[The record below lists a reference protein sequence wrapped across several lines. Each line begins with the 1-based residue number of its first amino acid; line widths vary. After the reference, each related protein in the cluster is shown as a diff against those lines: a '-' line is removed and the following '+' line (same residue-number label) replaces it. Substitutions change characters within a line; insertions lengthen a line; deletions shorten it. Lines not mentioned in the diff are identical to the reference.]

1 MMANFTMELNE
12 LLNDERIGVFTFDYA
27 FYSMNPSDKQTFE
40 RTFTDT
46 YYFHEIG
53 FETPERF
60 KKHLQ
65 ARLDLIM
72 PYYQQLALTEWNKVR
87 TSEQMMT
94 SKNLT
99 ETTTHEQTVTG
110 SQSSN
115 ITATGEST
123 GNNQSSSTQK
133 TTLDNKQSQLADGVS
148 QALLSD
154 GYLTGVDKSESS
166 GTGTDTATSTQNQSS
181 EQSGT
186 TTNEQTITDTTTFT
200 SNGDIGIQ
208 TPAYAITEWRK
219 VIININQ
226 MIVEECKDLFMQIY

>member
-72 PYYQQLALTEWNKVR
+72 PYYQQLAMTEWDKVK
-87 TSEQMMT
+87 TA
-94 SKNLT
+94 
-99 ETTTHEQTVTG
+99 EQTLSG
-110 SQSSN
+110 RQSSSL
-115 ITATGEST
+115 TASGEAT
-123 GNNQSSSTQK
+123 GNNQSTTTQNA
-133 TTLDNKQSQLADGVS
+133 TVDNKQSQLADGVS
-148 QALLSD
+148 QATLTN

-166 GTGTDTATSTQNQSS
+166 GTGTDTTTSSQTQSN

-186 TTNEQTITDTTTFT
+186 STTEQCITDTTTFT
-200 SNGDIGIQ
+200 SKGDVGIQ

-226 MIVEECKDLFMQIY
+226 MIIEECKDLFMQIY

>member
-1 MMANFTMELNE
+1 MANFTMELNE

-72 PYYQQLALTEWNKVR
+72 PYYRQLALTEWDKVR

-99 ETTTHEQTVTG
+99 ETTTHEQTLSG

-123 GNNQSSSTQK
+123 GNNQSTSTQK
-133 TTLDNKQSQLADGVS
+133 TTIDNKQSQLADGVS
-148 QALLSD
+148 QASLAD
-154 GYLTGVDKSESS
+154 GYLTGVDNSTSS

-226 MIVEECKDLFMQIY
+226 MIIEECKDLFMKIY

>member
-27 FYSMNPSDKQTFE
+27 FYSSNPSDKQTFE

-72 PYYQQLALTEWNKVR
+72 PYYQQLALTEWDKVK
-87 TSEQMMT
+87 TAEQMMT

-99 ETTTHEQTVTG
+99 ETTTHEQTLSGT
-110 SQSSN
+110 QSSN
-115 ITATGEST
+115 TSATGEST
-123 GNNQSSSTQK
+123 GNNQSSSTQN
-133 TTLDNKQSQLADGVS
+133 TTIDNKQSQLSDGVS
-148 QALLSD
+148 KASLTD
-154 GYLTGVDKSESS
+154 GYLTGVDKSEST
-166 GTGTDTATSTQNQSS
+166 GTGTDTTTSTQTQSN

-186 TTNEQTITDTTTFT
+186 STTEQSITDTTTFT
-200 SNGDIGIQ
+200 SKGDVGIQ

-226 MIVEECKDLFMQIY
+226 MIIDECKDLFMQIY

>member
-27 FYSMNPSDKQTFE
+27 FYSSNPSDKQTFE

-46 YYFHEIG
+46 YYFYEIG

-72 PYYQQLALTEWNKVR
+72 PYYQQLAMTEWDKVR
-87 TSEQMMT
+87 TNEQMMT

-99 ETTTHEQTVTG
+99 ETTTHEQTLTG
-110 SQSSN
+110 TQSSN
-115 ITATGEST
+115 ITETGEST
-123 GNNQSSSTQK
+123 GNNQSSSTQN
-133 TTLDNKQSQLADGVS
+133 TTIDNKQSQLADGVT
-148 QALLSD
+148 QASLTN
-154 GYLTGVDKSESS
+154 GYLTGVDKSEST
-166 GTGTDTATSTQNQSS
+166 GTGTDSLTSTQTQSN

-186 TTNEQTITDTTTFT
+186 SSNEQTIKDTTTFT
-200 SNGDIGIQ
+200 SKGDIGIQ

-226 MIVEECKDLFMQIY
+226 MIIDECKDLFMKIY

>member
-27 FYSMNPSDKQTFE
+27 FYSPNPSDKQTFE
-40 RTFTDT
+40 RSFTDT

-72 PYYQQLALTEWNKVR
+72 PYYQQLALTEWDKVR

-99 ETTTHEQTVTG
+99 ETTTHEQTVSG

-133 TTLDNKQSQLADGVS
+133 TTIDNKQSQLADGVS

-154 GYLTGVDKSESS
+154 GYLTGVDNSTSS
-166 GTGTDTATSTQNQSS
+166 GTGTDTLTSSQTQS
-181 EQSGT
+181 
-186 TTNEQTITDTTTFT
+186 NEQTGTSTTEQSITDITTFT

-226 MIVEECKDLFMQIY
+226 MIIEECKDLFMQIY

>member
-1 MMANFTMELNE
+1 MANFTMELNE

-27 FYSMNPSDKQTFE
+27 FYSPNPSDKQTFE

-72 PYYQQLALTEWNKVR
+72 PYYQQLALTEWNKVK
-87 TSEQMMT
+87 SVEQMMT

-115 ITATGEST
+115 LTATGEST
-123 GNNQSSSTQK
+123 GNNQSTSTQN

-148 QALLSD
+148 EALLSD

-166 GTGTDTATSTQNQSS
+166 GTGTDTITSTQNQTS

-186 TTNEQTITDTTTFT
+186 TTNEQSITDKTTFT

-226 MIVEECKDLFMQIY
+226 MIIEECKDLFMKIY

>member
-1 MMANFTMELNE
+1 MANFTMELNE

-27 FYSMNPSDKQTFE
+27 FYSTNPSDKQTFE

-72 PYYQQLALTEWNKVR
+72 PYYQQLAMTEWNKVR

-115 ITATGEST
+115 LTATGEST

-133 TTLDNKQSQLADGVS
+133 TTIDNKQSQLADGVS
-148 QALLSD
+148 QASLTD

-166 GTGTDTATSTQNQSS
+166 GTGTDTLTSSQNQTSEQTGTSTS
-181 EQSGT
+181 EQ
-186 TTNEQTITDTTTFT
+186 IVTDKTTFN
-200 SNGDIGIQ
+200 SSGDIGIQ

-226 MIVEECKDLFMQIY
+226 MIIEECKDLFMQIY

>member
-46 YYFHEIG
+46 YYFYEIG

-72 PYYQQLALTEWNKVR
+72 PYYQQLAMTEWDKVK
-87 TSEQMMT
+87 TAEQMMT

-99 ETTTHEQTVTG
+99 ETSTHEQIVSG
-110 SQSSN
+110 NQSSN
-115 ITATGEST
+115 ISSSGESS
-123 GNNQSSSTQK
+123 GNNQSTSTQQS
-133 TTLDNKQSQLADGVS
+133 TIDNKQSQLADGVS
-148 QALLSD
+148 QASLTD
-154 GYLTGVDKSESS
+154 GYLTGVDKSEST
-166 GTGTDTATSTQNQSS
+166 GTGTDNVTSTQTQ
-181 EQSGT
+181 
-186 TTNEQTITDTTTFT
+186 TNEQTGTSTTEQTIKDTTTFT
-200 SNGDIGIQ
+200 SKGDVGIQ

-226 MIVEECKDLFMQIY
+226 MIIEDCKDLFMKIY

>member
-72 PYYQQLALTEWNKVR
+72 PYYQQLALTEWDKLR

-99 ETTTHEQTVTG
+99 ETTSHEQTVSG
-110 SQSSN
+110 SQSAN

-123 GNNQSSSTQK
+123 GNNQSTSTQK
-133 TTLDNKQSQLADGVS
+133 TTIDNKQSQLADGVS
-148 QALLSD
+148 QASLTD
-154 GYLTGVDKSESS
+154 GYLTGVDNSTSS
-166 GTGTDTATSTQNQSS
+166 GTGTDTATSTQNQTS
-181 EQSGT
+181 EQTGT

-208 TPAYAITEWRK
+208 TPAYAITHWRK

-226 MIVEECKDLFMQIY
+226 MIIDECKDLFMQIY

>member
-1 MMANFTMELNE
+1 MANFTMELNE

-27 FYSMNPSDKQTFE
+27 FYSPNPSDKQTFE

-72 PYYQQLALTEWNKVR
+72 PYYQQLALTEWDKVR
-87 TSEQMMT
+87 TTEQMMT

-99 ETTTHEQTVTG
+99 ETTTHEQTVSG

-123 GNNQSSSTQK
+123 GNNQSTSTQK
-133 TTLDNKQSQLADGVS
+133 TTLDNKQSQLSDGVS
-148 QALLSD
+148 TASLND
-154 GYLTGVDKSESS
+154 GYLTGVDNSESS
-166 GTGTDTATSTQNQSS
+166 GTGTDSVTSSQNQTS

-186 TTNEQTITDTTTFT
+186 TTNEQTISDKTTFT

-226 MIVEECKDLFMQIY
+226 MIIEECKDLFMQIY

>member
-27 FYSMNPSDKQTFE
+27 FYSSNPSDKQTFE

-46 YYFHEIG
+46 YYFYEIG

-72 PYYQQLALTEWNKVR
+72 PYYKQLAMTEWEKVR
-87 TSEQMMT
+87 TTEQMMT

-99 ETTTHEQTVTG
+99 ETTTHEQTLSGT
-110 SQSSN
+110 QSSN
-115 ITATGEST
+115 ISVTGEST
-123 GNNQSSSTQK
+123 GNNQSSSTQN
-133 TTLDNKQSQLADGVS
+133 TTVDNKQSQLSDGVS
-148 QALLSD
+148 QASLTN

-166 GTGTDTATSTQNQSS
+166 GTGTDTLTSTQTQTN

-186 TTNEQTITDTTTFT
+186 SSNEQTISDTTTFT
-200 SNGDIGIQ
+200 SKGDVGIQ

-226 MIVEECKDLFMQIY
+226 MIIEECKDLFMQIY

>member
-1 MMANFTMELNE
+1 MANFTMELNE

-72 PYYQQLALTEWNKVR
+72 PYYQQLALTEWDKVR
-87 TSEQMMT
+87 TTEQMMT

-99 ETTTHEQTVTG
+99 ETTTHEQTVSG

-115 ITATGEST
+115 LTATGEST

-133 TTLDNKQSQLADGVS
+133 TTVDNKQSQLADGVS

-166 GTGTDTATSTQNQSS
+166 GTGTDTLTSSQNQTS

-219 VIININQ
+219 IIININQ
-226 MIVEECKDLFMQIY
+226 MIIEECKDLFMQIY

>member
-1 MMANFTMELNE
+1 MANFTMELNE

-72 PYYQQLALTEWNKVR
+72 PYYQQLALTEWDKVR

-115 ITATGEST
+115 LTATGEST
-123 GNNQSSSTQK
+123 ANNQSSSTQK
-133 TTLDNKQSQLADGVS
+133 TTIDNKQSQLADGVS

-166 GTGTDTATSTQNQSS
+166 GTGTDTLTSSQNQTS
-181 EQSGT
+181 EQTGT

-219 VIININQ
+219 IIININQ
-226 MIVEECKDLFMQIY
+226 MIIEECKDLFMQIY

>member
-1 MMANFTMELNE
+1 MANFTMELNE

-72 PYYQQLALTEWNKVR
+72 PYYQQLALTEWDKVR

-115 ITATGEST
+115 LTATGEST
-123 GNNQSSSTQK
+123 GNNQSSTTQK
-133 TTLDNKQSQLADGVS
+133 TTIDNKQSQLADGVS
-148 QALLSD
+148 EASLND
-154 GYLTGVDKSESS
+154 GYLTGVDNSTSS
-166 GTGTDTATSTQNQSS
+166 GTGTDTATSSQTQSNNQTGTSTS
-181 EQSGT
+181 EQ
-186 TTNEQTITDTTTFT
+186 IVTDKTTFN
-200 SNGDIGIQ
+200 SSGDIGIQ

-226 MIVEECKDLFMQIY
+226 MIIEECKDLFMKIY

>member
-65 ARLDLIM
+65 ARLDLFM
-72 PYYQQLALTEWNKVR
+72 PYYQQLALTEWDKVK
-87 TSEQMMT
+87 TAEDMMT

-99 ETTTHEQTVTG
+99 ETTTHEQTVSG

-123 GNNQSSSTQK
+123 GNNQSTSTQK

-148 QALLSD
+148 QASLAD
-154 GYLTGVDKSESS
+154 GYLTGVDNSTSS

-226 MIVEECKDLFMQIY
+226 MIIEECKDLFMQIY

>member
-27 FYSMNPSDKQTFE
+27 FYSPNPSDKQTFE

-87 TSEQMMT
+87 TTEQMMT

-99 ETTTHEQTVTG
+99 ETTTHEQTVSG

-115 ITATGEST
+115 LTATGEST
-123 GNNQSSSTQK
+123 GNNQSTSTQN
-133 TTLDNKQSQLADGVS
+133 TTIDNKQSQLADGVS
-148 QALLSD
+148 QASLAE
-154 GYLTGVDKSESS
+154 GYLTGVNNSTSS
-166 GTGTDTATSTQNQSS
+166 GTGTDTITSSQNQTS

-186 TTNEQTITDTTTFT
+186 TTNEQTISDITTFT

-226 MIVEECKDLFMQIY
+226 MIIEECKDLFMQIY

>member
-1 MMANFTMELNE
+1 MANFTMELNE

-65 ARLDLIM
+65 ARLDLNM
-72 PYYQQLALTEWNKVR
+72 PYYQQLALTEWDKVR

-110 SQSSN
+110 SKSSN
-115 ITATGEST
+115 LTATGEST
-123 GNNQSSSTQK
+123 ANNQSSSTQK
-133 TTLDNKQSQLADGVS
+133 TTIDNKQSQLADGVS
-148 QALLSD
+148 QALLND
-154 GYLTGVDKSESS
+154 GYLTGVDNSASS
-166 GTGTDTATSTQNQSS
+166 GTGTDTLTSSQNQTS

-219 VIININQ
+219 IIININQ
-226 MIVEECKDLFMQIY
+226 MIIEECKDLFMQIY

>member
-27 FYSMNPSDKQTFE
+27 FYSSNPSDKQTFE

-46 YYFHEIG
+46 YYFYEIG

-72 PYYQQLALTEWNKVR
+72 PYYQQLALTEWDKVR
-87 TSEQMMT
+87 TTEQMMT

-99 ETTTHEQTVTG
+99 ETTTHEQTLSG

-115 ITATGEST
+115 LTATGEAT
-123 GNNQSSSTQK
+123 GNNQSSSTQN
-133 TTLDNKQSQLADGVS
+133 TTIDNKQ
-148 QALLSD
+148 
-154 GYLTGVDKSESS
+154 
-166 GTGTDTATSTQNQSS
+166 
-181 EQSGT
+181 
-186 TTNEQTITDTTTFT
+186 
-200 SNGDIGIQ
+200 
-208 TPAYAITEWRK
+208 
-219 VIININQ
+219 
-226 MIVEECKDLFMQIY
+226 

>member
-99 ETTTHEQTVTG
+99 ETTTHEQTLSS

-115 ITATGEST
+115 LTATGEAT
-123 GNNQSSSTQK
+123 GNNQSTTTQK
-133 TTLDNKQSQLADGVS
+133 TTIDNKQSQLADGVS
-148 QALLSD
+148 QASLAE
-154 GYLTGVDKSESS
+154 GYLTGVDNSTSS
-166 GTGTDTATSTQNQSS
+166 GTGTDTATSTQNQTS

-226 MIVEECKDLFMQIY
+226 MIIEECKDLFMQIY

>member
-27 FYSMNPSDKQTFE
+27 FYSSNPSDKQTFE

-72 PYYQQLALTEWNKVR
+72 PYYHQLAMTEWEKVR
-87 TSEQMMT
+87 TTEQMMT

-99 ETTTHEQTVTG
+99 ETTTHNQTLSG

-115 ITATGEST
+115 LTASGEAT
-123 GNNQSSSTQK
+123 GNNQSTTTQN
-133 TTLDNKQSQLADGVS
+133 TTIDNKQSQLSDGVS
-148 QALLSD
+148 QASLTN
-154 GYLTGVDKSESS
+154 GYLTGIDKSEST
-166 GTGTDTATSTQNQSS
+166 GTGTDTATSSQNQSS

-186 TTNEQTITDTTTFT
+186 TTNEQTISDTTTFT
-200 SNGDIGIQ
+200 SKGDVGIQ

-226 MIVEECKDLFMQIY
+226 MIIEECRDLFMKIY

>member
-27 FYSMNPSDKQTFE
+27 FYSSNPSDKQTFE

-46 YYFHEIG
+46 YYFYEIG

-72 PYYQQLALTEWNKVR
+72 PYYQQLAMTEWDKVR

-99 ETTTHEQTVTG
+99 ETTTHEQALSG

-115 ITATGEST
+115 LSTTGEST
-123 GNNQSSSTQK
+123 SNNQSTSTQNS
-133 TTLDNKQSQLADGVS
+133 TITGTNQSTIDNKQSQLADGVS
-148 QALLSD
+148 KASLTD
-154 GYLTGVDKSESS
+154 GYLTGVDKSESTGTS
-166 GTGTDTATSTQNQSS
+166 SQTSEGTGTDSLTSSQSQTNNQT
-181 EQSGT
+181 GT

-200 SNGDIGIQ
+200 SKGDVD
-208 TPAYAITEWRK
+208 TFDW
-219 VIININQ
+219 
-226 MIVEECKDLFMQIY
+226 L

>member
-72 PYYQQLALTEWNKVR
+72 PYYQQLAMTEWEKVR
-87 TSEQMMT
+87 TTEQMMT

-99 ETTTHEQTVTG
+99 ETTTHEQTLSGT
-110 SQSSN
+110 QSSN
-115 ITATGEST
+115 LTASGEAT
-123 GNNQSSSTQK
+123 GNNQSTATQN
-133 TTLDNKQSQLADGVS
+133 TTIDNKQSQLSDGVS
-148 QALLSD
+148 QASLTN
-154 GYLTGVDKSESS
+154 GYLTVVDKSEST
-166 GTGTDTATSTQNQSS
+166 GTGTDSLTSTQTQ
-181 EQSGT
+181 
-186 TTNEQTITDTTTFT
+186 TNEQTGTSSNEQTIKDTTTFT
-200 SNGDIGIQ
+200 SKGDVGMQ

-226 MIVEECKDLFMQIY
+226 MIIEECKDLFMKIY

>member
-1 MMANFTMELNE
+1 MANFTMELNE

-53 FETPERF
+53 FETPDRF

-72 PYYQQLALTEWNKVR
+72 PYYQQLALTEWDKLR
-87 TSEQMMT
+87 TTEQMMT

-115 ITATGEST
+115 LTATGEST
-123 GNNQSSSTQK
+123 GNNQSTSTQK
-133 TTLDNKQSQLADGVS
+133 TTIDNKQSQLSDGVS
-148 QALLSD
+148 EANLND
-154 GYLTGVDKSESS
+154 GYLTSVDNSTSS
-166 GTGTDTATSTQNQSS
+166 GTGTDSVTSSQNQTS
-181 EQSGT
+181 EQTGT

-208 TPAYAITEWRK
+208 TPSYAITEWRK

-226 MIVEECKDLFMQIY
+226 MIIEECNDLFMKIY

>member
-46 YYFHEIG
+46 YYFYEIG

-72 PYYQQLALTEWNKVR
+72 PYYQQLAMTEWDKVK
-87 TSEQMMT
+87 TAEQMMT

-99 ETTTHEQTVTG
+99 ETTTHEQTLSG
-110 SQSSN
+110 NQSSN
-115 ITATGEST
+115 ISSTGELS
-123 GNNQSSSTQK
+123 GNNQSTSTQN
-133 TTLDNKQSQLADGVS
+133 TTIDNKQSQLADGVS
-148 QALLSD
+148 QASLTD
-154 GYLTGVDKSESS
+154 GYLTGVDKSEST
-166 GTGTDTATSTQNQSS
+166 GTGTDSVTSSQNQTS

-186 TTNEQTITDTTTFT
+186 STTEQSITDTTTFT
-200 SNGDIGIQ
+200 SKGDVGIQ

-226 MIVEECKDLFMQIY
+226 MIIDECKDLFMKIY

>member
-1 MMANFTMELNE
+1 MANFTMELNE

-72 PYYQQLALTEWNKVR
+72 PYYQQLALTEWDKVR
-87 TSEQMMT
+87 TTEQMMT

-99 ETTTHEQTVTG
+99 ETTTHEQTLSG

-115 ITATGEST
+115 LTATGEAT

-133 TTLDNKQSQLADGVS
+133 TTIDNKQSQLSDGVS
-148 QALLSD
+148 QASLAD
-154 GYLTGVDKSESS
+154 GYLTGVDNSTSS
-166 GTGTDTATSTQNQSS
+166 GTGTDTVTSSQNQTS

-226 MIVEECKDLFMQIY
+226 MIIEECKDLFMQIY

>member
-72 PYYQQLALTEWNKVR
+72 PYYQQLALTEWNKVK
-87 TSEQMMT
+87 SVEQMMT
-94 SKNLT
+94 SKNLM
-99 ETTTHEQTVTG
+99 ETTTHEQTLSG
-110 SQSSN
+110 SQSSSL
-115 ITATGEST
+115 TATGEAT
-123 GNNQSSSTQK
+123 GNNQSTSTQK
-133 TTLDNKQSQLADGVS
+133 TTIDNKQSQLADGVS
-148 QALLSD
+148 QASLAD

-166 GTGTDTATSTQNQSS
+166 GTGTDSLTSTQNQTS

-200 SNGDIGIQ
+200 SKGDIGIQ

-226 MIVEECKDLFMQIY
+226 MIIEECKDLFMKIY

>member
-12 LLNDERIGVFTFDYA
+12 LVNDERIGVFTFDYA
-27 FYSMNPSDKQTFE
+27 FYSSNPSDKQTFE

-46 YYFHEIG
+46 YYFYEIG

-72 PYYQQLALTEWNKVR
+72 PYYKQLAMTEWEKVR
-87 TSEQMMT
+87 TTEQMMT

-99 ETTTHEQTVTG
+99 ETTTHEQTLSGT
-110 SQSSN
+110 QSSN
-115 ITATGEST
+115 ISVTGEST
-123 GNNQSSSTQK
+123 GNNQSSSTQN
-133 TTLDNKQSQLADGVS
+133 TTVDNKQSQLSDGVS
-148 QALLSD
+148 QASLTN

-166 GTGTDTATSTQNQSS
+166 GTGTDTLTSTQTQTN

-186 TTNEQTITDTTTFT
+186 SSNEQTISDTTTFT
-200 SNGDIGIQ
+200 SKGDVGIQ

-226 MIVEECKDLFMQIY
+226 MIIEECKDLFMQIY

>member
-1 MMANFTMELNE
+1 MANFTMELNE
-12 LLNDERIGVFTFDYA
+12 LMSDERIGVFTFDYA
-27 FYSMNPSDKQTFE
+27 FYSANPSEKQTFE

-72 PYYQQLALTEWNKVR
+72 PYYQQLALTEWDKVR
-87 TSEQMMT
+87 SAEQMMN
-94 SKNLT
+94 SKDLT
-99 ETTTHEQTVTG
+99 ETTTHEQTLSG

-115 ITATGEST
+115 LTASGEAT
-123 GNNQSSSTQK
+123 GNNQSTSTQQS
-133 TTLDNKQSQLADGVS
+133 TIDNKQSQLADGVS
-148 QALLSD
+148 QASLTD
-154 GYLTGVDKSESS
+154 GYLTGVDKSEST
-166 GTGTDTATSTQNQSS
+166 GTGTDSLTSTQTQTN
-181 EQSGT
+181 EQTGT
-186 TTNEQTITDTTTFT
+186 STTEQTITDTTTFT
-200 SNGDIGIQ
+200 SKGDIGIQ

-226 MIVEECKDLFMQIY
+226 MIIEECKDLFMQIY

>member
-1 MMANFTMELNE
+1 MANFTMELNE

-27 FYSMNPSDKQTFE
+27 FYSPNPSDKQTFE

-72 PYYQQLALTEWNKVR
+72 PYYQQLALTEWDKVR
-87 TSEQMMT
+87 TTEQMMT
-94 SKNLT
+94 SKDLT
-99 ETTTHEQTVTG
+99 ETTTHEQTVSG

-115 ITATGEST
+115 ITATGESS
-123 GNNQSSSTQK
+123 GNNQSTSTQK
-133 TTLDNKQSQLADGVS
+133 STIDNKHSQLSDGVS
-148 QALLSD
+148 QASLVD
-154 GYLTGVDKSESS
+154 GYLTGVDNSTSS
-166 GTGTDTATSTQNQSS
+166 GTGTDSVTSSQNQTS

-186 TTNEQTITDTTTFT
+186 TTNEQTISDTTTFT
-200 SNGDIGIQ
+200 SKGDIGIQ
-208 TPAYAITEWRK
+208 TPSYAITEWRK

-226 MIVEECKDLFMQIY
+226 MIIEECKDLFMQIY